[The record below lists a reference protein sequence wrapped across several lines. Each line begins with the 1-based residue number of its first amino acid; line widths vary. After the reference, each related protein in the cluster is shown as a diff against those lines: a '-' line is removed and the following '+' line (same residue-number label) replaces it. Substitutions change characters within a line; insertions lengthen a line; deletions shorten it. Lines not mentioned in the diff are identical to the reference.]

1 MPNPAD
7 EPLSDLDSLMVDD
20 PLSLSDADID
30 RIIAYQRNQRAAR
43 EAGIKPRKAAKEGP
57 KMTIDLKALGLI
69 KEKPKLPVIKGVGI
83 RRI

>member
-1 MPNPAD
+1 MTT
-7 EPLSDLDSLMVDD
+7 EPLTDLDSLMVDD

-57 KMTIDLKALGLI
+57 AMKIDLNALGLI
-69 KEKPKLPVIKGVGI
+69 KEKPKPKVAVGVGI
-83 RRI
+83 RRV